1 MESKEESKSNILNQ
15 SDVAD
20 DGIHL
25 QSVQKQQQRIHS
37 DSESVHKPTATH
49 NDEVVSNETDASQDN
64 GSDGTTLSV
73 SFTVNISASF
83 L

>member
-1 MESKEESKSNILNQ
+1 MESKEKSKSNNLNQ

-25 QSVQKQQQRIHS
+25 QSVQEQQQRIHS
-37 DSESVHKPTATH
+37 DSESVHKPTVTH
-49 NDEVVSNETDASQDN
+49 HDEVVSNVQDVWQDN
-64 GSDGTTLSV
+64 GSNGTTLSV